1 MAARFKGEDCGR
13 SPADIVVSNPVRGMD
28 VRLL

>member
-13 SPADIVVSNPVRGMD
+13 SPADIVVSNPDRGMD